1 MFCACKYSV
10 FFVLARSDS
19 ARAGCTVVFGC
30 STNQRLAS
38 GEGGPGHPRCVPSTR
53 PVKRDGTTGLVWLGL
68 PNSNAT
74 ATMIQE
80 PEAEVSACV
89 EWLHEDFLHL
99 DNGSLLVQSDADRR
113 GHYSHGRDVESP
125 DGRHGHMTCTFVAVW
140 TRGEG
145 VFGCVSCVPCMVLTK
160 GLR

>member
-1 MFCACKYSV
+1 MY
-10 FFVLARSDS
+10 VLSPHTSLLAPHSSFLTCPLCQFDLSCSALASTAFSLWRWRSDS
-19 ARAGCTVVFGC
+19 ARAGCSVVFGY

-80 PEAEVSACV
+80 PEAESLSLRGVAARGLYASRQRKSVGPIRCRQTRALFPWPRCRVS
-89 EWLHEDFLHL
+89 
-99 DNGSLLVQSDADRR
+99 
-113 GHYSHGRDVESP
+113 
-125 DGRHGHMTCTFVAVW
+125 
-140 TRGEG
+140 
-145 VFGCVSCVPCMVLTK
+145 
-160 GLR
+160 